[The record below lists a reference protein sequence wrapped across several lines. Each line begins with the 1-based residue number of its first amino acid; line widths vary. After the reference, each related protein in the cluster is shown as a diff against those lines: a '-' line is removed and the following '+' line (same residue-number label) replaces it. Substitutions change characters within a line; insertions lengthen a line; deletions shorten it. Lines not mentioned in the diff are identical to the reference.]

1 MCVSFRCR
9 YIRLEKLDKSS
20 QDTLSLLVARSGTK
34 RNRPPP
40 SEKLAF
46 QTPPADFA
54 KCRRLQS
61 VLFTLYPISPGS
73 HIYPGTRRDIALL
86 VAVGE
91 VWWKSLP
98 LCIRGGHVKLAVVG
112 NEQAARFYKFA
123 SKVLWSRRHLVSWE
137 SCHKV
142 VANPSEPSTAASE
155 SERKRVLILLIY
167 TAGRALGE
175 QLPTTLPPTSPYFSQ
190 SYDSASQM
198 VSVRTI
204 R

>member
-73 HIYPGTRRDIALL
+73 HIYPGTNARHRFARRRWRSVVEVSTSFPSEKVYIL
-86 VAVGE
+86 VRV
-91 VWWKSLP
+91 V
-98 LCIRGGHVKLAVVG
+98 VKR
-112 NEQAARFYKFA
+112 QAARFYKFA
-123 SKVLWSRRHLVSWE
+123 SKALWSRRHLTSWKRLPLGSQIPRSLVS
-137 SCHKV
+137 
-142 VANPSEPSTAASE
+142 AASDKQRE
-155 SERKRVLILLIY
+155 
-167 TAGRALGE
+167 RAL
-175 QLPTTLPPTSPYFSQ
+175 
-190 SYDSASQM
+190 
-198 VSVRTI
+198 R
-204 R
+204 

>member
-61 VLFTLYPISPGS
+61 VLFTLYPISPGP

-86 VAVGE
+86 VGGVKTSTLSLRK
-91 VWWKSLP
+91 VYIKSG
-98 LCIRGGHVKLAVVG
+98 IGGRMAG
-112 NEQAARFYKFA
+112 GRIFYKFT
-123 SKVLWSRRHLVSWE
+123 SKVLWIRRHLVSWD
-137 SCHKV
+137 SWHKV
-142 VANPSEPSTAASE
+142 PTNPSEPSVRCERQAAKACL
-155 SERKRVLILLIY
+155 R
-167 TAGRALGE
+167 
-175 QLPTTLPPTSPYFSQ
+175 
-190 SYDSASQM
+190 
-198 VSVRTI
+198 
-204 R
+204 

>member
-73 HIYPGTRRDIALL
+73 HLPRNETRHRCARRR
-86 VAVGE
+86 
-91 VWWKSLP
+91 WRS
-98 LCIRGGHVKLAVVG
+98 VVG
-112 NEQAARFYKFA
+112 ISTFFPSKEFIFSQVLVVERQAARFYKFA
-123 SKVLWSRRHLVSWE
+123 SKALWSRRHLVSWD
-137 SCHKV
+137 SWHKV
-142 VANPSEPSTAASE
+142 PTNPSEPSVRCERQAA
-155 SERKRVLILLIY
+155 KACLAVNL
-167 TAGRALGE
+167 
-175 QLPTTLPPTSPYFSQ
+175 
-190 SYDSASQM
+190 
-198 VSVRTI
+198 
-204 R
+204 

>member
-40 SEKLAF
+40 SEKPAF

-73 HIYPGTRRDIALL
+73 HIYPGTSTRHRFARRRWAKCS
-86 VAVGE
+86 G
-91 VWWKSLP
+91 SLY
-98 LCIRGGHVKLAVVG
+98 LTFGREIYIQLGIGGRRAG
-112 NEQAARFYKFA
+112 SRIFYKFT
-123 SKVLWSRRHLVSWE
+123 SKVLWSRRHLTSWKRLPLGSQIPRSLVPLRVSKQRE
-137 SCHKV
+137 
-142 VANPSEPSTAASE
+142 
-155 SERKRVLILLIY
+155 
-167 TAGRALGE
+167 RAL
-175 QLPTTLPPTSPYFSQ
+175 
-190 SYDSASQM
+190 
-198 VSVRTI
+198 R
-204 R
+204 

>member
-73 HIYPGTRRDIALL
+73 HIYPGTKRDIAAL
-86 VAVGE
+86 VAGGE

-123 SKVLWSRRHLVSWE
+123 SKVLWSRRHLVSWD
-137 SCHKV
+137 SWHKV
-142 VANPSEPSTAASE
+142 PTNPSEPSVRCERQAA
-155 SERKRVLILLIY
+155 KACLAVNL
-167 TAGRALGE
+167 
-175 QLPTTLPPTSPYFSQ
+175 
-190 SYDSASQM
+190 
-198 VSVRTI
+198 
-204 R
+204 

>member
-40 SEKLAF
+40 SEKPAF

-73 HIYPGTRRDIALL
+73 HISPGTRRDIAAL
-86 VAVGE
+86 VAVGR
-91 VWWKSLP
+91 S
-98 LCIRGGHVKLAVVG
+98 VVDISTFFPSK
-112 NEQAARFYKFA
+112 EFIFSQVLVVERQAARFYKFA
-123 SKVLWSRRHLVSWE
+123 SKALWSRRHLVSWD
-137 SCHKV
+137 SWHKV
-142 VANPSEPSTAASE
+142 PTNPSEPSVRCESPSSE
-155 SERKRVLILLIY
+155 SVPCGELINL
-167 TAGRALGE
+167 AA
-175 QLPTTLPPTSPYFSQ
+175 
-190 SYDSASQM
+190 
-198 VSVRTI
+198 VRISTNP
-204 R
+204 

>member
-34 RNRPPP
+34 RKRPPP

-86 VAVGE
+86 VGGVKTSTLSLRK
-91 VWWKSLP
+91 VYIKSG
-98 LCIRGGHVKLAVVG
+98 IGGRMAG
-112 NEQAARFYKFA
+112 GRIFYKFT
-123 SKVLWSRRHLVSWE
+123 SKVLWSRRHLVSWD
-137 SCHKV
+137 SWHKV
-142 VANPSEPSTAASE
+142 PTNPSEPSVRCERQAAKACL
-155 SERKRVLILLIY
+155 R
-167 TAGRALGE
+167 
-175 QLPTTLPPTSPYFSQ
+175 
-190 SYDSASQM
+190 
-198 VSVRTI
+198 
-204 R
+204 

>member
-20 QDTLSLLVARSGTK
+20 QDTLSLLVARNGTK

-54 KCRRLQS
+54 KYRRLQS

-86 VAVGE
+86 VGGGV
-91 VWWKSLP
+91 KTSTLSL
-98 LCIRGGHVKLAVVG
+98 RKVYVRLAVVG
-112 NEQAARFYKFA
+112 TEQAAGFFINSQARCFG
-123 SKVLWSRRHLVSWE
+123 
-137 SCHKV
+137 
-142 VANPSEPSTAASE
+142 AAG
-155 SERKRVLILLIY
+155 
-167 TAGRALGE
+167 T
-175 QLPTTLPPTSPYFSQ
+175 
-190 SYDSASQM
+190 
-198 VSVRTI
+198 
-204 R
+204 

>member
-34 RNRPPP
+34 RNLPPP

-73 HIYPGTRRDIALL
+73 HISPGTRRDIAAL
-86 VAVGE
+86 VAR
-91 VWWKSLP
+91 WPK
-98 LCIRGGHVKLAVVG
+98 CGGDLYFLSIKGVYILVRVVVEG
-112 NEQAARFYKFA
+112 QAARFYKFA
-123 SKVLWSRRHLVSWE
+123 SKVLWSRRHLTSWKRLPLGSQIPRSLVS
-137 SCHKV
+137 
-142 VANPSEPSTAASE
+142 AASDKQ
-155 SERKRVLILLIY
+155 RKR
-167 TAGRALGE
+167 AL
-175 QLPTTLPPTSPYFSQ
+175 
-190 SYDSASQM
+190 
-198 VSVRTI
+198 R
-204 R
+204 